1 MKNNEFIWLFGENEG
16 RTANNNSYY
25 MWEQVVE
32 NKDEILKYY
41 IVKKNKNNI
50 KIVKNLPK
58 AKRKFVVW
66 QNSIKHWKLFMK
78 ASMGFVSLSYKDVF
92 PNKLFFKNVK
102 INPNLPIVYLQH
114 GTLAIKKLGY
124 TGHSYKNNIFK
135 FLIYNKEILNQFSE
149 ENKFEPYQLYYL
161 GIHPRYKKL
170 VEMNRTVKRE
180 DKKQILFFP
189 TWREYFGE
197 NEQTTEYINKLKK
210 LFSDKRLNKFLQD
223 NDYKIK
229 LCLHQFFTEEAK
241 KEIVKN
247 VKNIEV
253 VCPKDV
259 DVMCEIA
266 KSELL
271 ITDYSSLGFDFTF
284 LDKPVILYQPDL
296 DTYLKYRDTYCSVSE
311 LKKYSVQNEKKLI
324 DIIVNKKFKVN
335 EFFKKG
341 IPDNI
346 NYADVEKGTHID
358 KLYEDMKTAQL
369 NSVAFIGY
377 NFYGKGGTVSA
388 TKALAEAFLEKG
400 YLVRMFSLKK
410 TKNPNLNMPAGLN
423 TRSGFV
429 TYGKSKKER
438 LKRLFKLKLHYS
450 DLKYDCNKKL
460 LIPYTGIALKKYL
473 KNTTCKTVISTRE
486 SLHLFLNKTKNNS
499 IKNKIY
505 FFHTDANVVDKMY
518 PNLMDKLKEVKLD
531 NCAFVTTK
539 NYEEYIKKF
548 NMNNISNYTVVG
560 NALQSTNMVDVK
572 DIKAPNFNKRLK
584 GITLIRMSNDRKN
597 DIDKII
603 EFGRYLK
610 TNDIKKI
617 TIDVFGM
624 GPLVDW
630 FENRLKE
637 EKLDR
642 YIKYKGATDMPH
654 EEIRKHDY
662 LIDFALNQS
671 FGMTYIE
678 GILNGKK
685 VYATKN
691 SGSLE
696 VLSDIPN
703 SYYSDFNEL
712 TNMILNIDSLTEEE
726 LKENYNKILKRY
738 SRQSVLNKL
747 ESIICK

>member
-1 MKNNEFIWLFGENEG
+1 MKKNEFVWLFGENEA

-25 MWEQVVE
+25 MWEHIAE
-32 NKDEILKYY
+32 YDDEILKYY
-41 IVKKNKNNI
+41 ILKKSKANK

-58 AKRKFVVW
+58 KKRNFIVW
-66 QNSIKHWKLFMK
+66 QNSIKHWKLFKK
-78 ASMGFVSLSYKDVF
+78 ASMGFVSLSYKDII
-92 PNKLFFKNVK
+92 PNKLFIKKVK
-102 INPNLPIVYLQH
+102 LNPNLPIVYLQH

-124 TGHSYKNNIFK
+124 TGHSYKNNIFR
-135 FLIYNKEILNQFSE
+135 FLIYNKEILNKFAI
-149 ENKFEPYQLYYL
+149 ENEFEPYQLYYL
-161 GIHPRYKKL
+161 GVHPRYKKL
-170 VEMNRTVKRE
+170 VEMNRNVKHE
-180 DKKQILFFP
+180 DKKQILFFT

-197 NEQTTEYINKLKK
+197 NAETTKFITKLKK
-210 LFSDKRLNKFLQD
+210 LFADKRLNKFLEE
-223 NDYKIK
+223 NNYKIK
-229 LCLHQFFTEEAK
+229 LCLHQFFSEEAK
-241 KEIVKN
+241 KDIVKN

-259 DVMCEIA
+259 DVMYEIA
-266 KSELL
+266 KSDVL
-271 ITDYSSLGFDFTF
+271 ITDYSSIGFDFTF
-284 LDKPVILYQPDL
+284 LNKPVILYQPDL
-296 DTYLKYRDTYCSVSE
+296 DTYLKYRDTYCSIAE
-311 LKKYSVQNEKKLI
+311 LKKYGVQDEKKLV
-324 DIIVNKKFKVN
+324 DIIVNEEFKIN
-335 EFFKKG
+335 KFFKKG

-346 NYADVEKGTHID
+346 NYAEVQKGTHID
-358 KLYEDMKTAQL
+358 KLYEDMKNAQL

-400 YLVRMFSLKK
+400 YLVKMFSLKK
-410 TKNPNLNMPAGLN
+410 TKNPNLNLPAGLN
-423 TRSGFV
+423 TKSAFV
-429 TYGKSKKER
+429 AGSKRKKE
-438 LKRLFKLKLHYS
+438 KIKKIFKLKLHYS
-450 DLKYDCNKKL
+450 YLKYDCNKHL
-460 LIPYTGIALKKYL
+460 LIPYASIALKKYL

-486 SLHLFLNKTKNNS
+486 SLHLFLNKTKNKC
-499 IKNKIY
+499 IKNKVY

-518 PNLMDKLKEVKLD
+518 PGLMDELKKIDLD

-548 NMNNISNYTVVG
+548 NMTNIKNAAVVG
-560 NALQSTNMVDVK
+560 NTLQSSNMVTLD
-572 DIKAPNFNKRLK
+572 DIKVPNYNKRLK

-597 DIDKII
+597 DVNKII

-610 TNDIKKI
+610 ENKINKIK
-617 TIDVFGM
+617 IDVYGM
-624 GPLVDW
+624 GPLVEE
-630 FENRLKE
+630 FENKLKE

-642 YIKYKGATDMPH
+642 YIVYKGATDIPH

-703 SYYSDFNEL
+703 SYYSNFEEL
-712 TNMILNIDSLTEEE
+712 TNMILNMKTLTEEE
-726 LKENYNKILKRY
+726 LKENYNKILNKY
-738 SRQSVLNKL
+738 SRKSVVNKL
-747 ESIICK
+747 ESLIYK